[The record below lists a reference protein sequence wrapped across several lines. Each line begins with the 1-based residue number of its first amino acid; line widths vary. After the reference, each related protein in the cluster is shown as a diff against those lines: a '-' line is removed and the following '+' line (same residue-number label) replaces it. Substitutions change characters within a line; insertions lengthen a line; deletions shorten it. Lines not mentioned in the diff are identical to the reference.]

1 MARKTTEE
9 NSHRRPRR
17 RAQTPEERENRLIS
31 LALDR
36 VEERME
42 NRTATAQ
49 EYIQFIRMASTKSRA
64 EADKVALELELVK
77 AKTENLRMQQKNE
90 ELFSNAIKAFKKY
103 SGVHDEDEDEEEL
116 Y

>member
-1 MARKTTEE
+1 MERKTTEE
-9 NSHRRPRR
+9 NSHRRPMR

-103 SGVHDEDEDEEEL
+103 SGVHDEDEDEEEF

>member
-1 MARKTTEE
+1 MARKTTAGD
-9 NSHRRPRR
+9 STRSRKR

-90 ELFSNAIKAFKKY
+90 ELFSNAIRAFKRY
-103 SGVHDEDEDEEEL
+103 SGSTDEEEEDEDV

>member
-1 MARKTTEE
+1 MARKTTAE
-9 NSHRRPRR
+9 NSPRRPRR

-49 EYIQFIRMASTKSRA
+49 EYIQFIRMASTKARA
-64 EADKVALELELVK
+64 EADKVRLELELVQ

-90 ELFSNAIKAFKKY
+90 DMFANAIKAFKRY
-103 SGVHDEDEDEEEL
+103 SGASEEDDEEDL

>member
-1 MARKTTEE
+1 MAAKTTEG
-9 NSHRRPRR
+9 SPKRRSRR
-17 RAQTPEERENRLIS
+17 RAQTPEERENQLIS

-36 VEERME
+36 VEERMQ

-49 EYIQFIRMASTKSRA
+49 EYIQFIRMASAKSRA
-64 EADKVALELELVK
+64 DAEKVALELELVK

-90 ELFSNAIKAFKKY
+90 ELFSNAIKAFRRY
-103 SGVHDEDEDEEEL
+103 SGTNNEEEDDEDL

>member
-1 MARKTTEE
+1 MAHKTTAE
-9 NSHRRPRR
+9 NSPRRPRR
-17 RAQTPEERENRLIS
+17 RAQTPEERENQLIA

-36 VEERME
+36 VEERMQ

-49 EYIQFIRMASTKSRA
+49 EYIQFIRMASSKARA

-90 ELFSNAIKAFKKY
+90 EMFSNAIKAFKRY
-103 SGVHDEDEDEEEL
+103 SGADSEEDDEDL